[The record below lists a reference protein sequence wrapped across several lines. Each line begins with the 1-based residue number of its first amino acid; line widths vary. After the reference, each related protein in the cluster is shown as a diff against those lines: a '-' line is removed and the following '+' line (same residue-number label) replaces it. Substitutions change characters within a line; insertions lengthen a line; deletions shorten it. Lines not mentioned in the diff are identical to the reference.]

1 MIHPKA
7 KPATP
12 RKGAI
17 IELDQEDLKSEVI
30 IHKNLTQDV
39 LLTTEDKM
47 RLALIEY
54 RDVLTARSEWLSA
67 AVLVLSFLS
76 SLLLSNFKDVGPIS
90 AATWQAIYFIFLVL
104 AIVRFLNIVIKMYQY
119 RKRARID
126 FVIDKIKQTDGAN
139 QKIKKMSQQEG

>member
-1 MIHPKA
+1 MIP
-7 KPATP
+7 PRPRPNSP

-17 IELDQEDLKSEVI
+17 IELDQEDLRSEVI

-47 RLALIEY
+47 KLALIEY

-76 SLLLSNFKDVGPIS
+76 SLLLSDFKDVGPIS
-90 AATWQAIYFIFLVL
+90 AATWQAIYFIFLML
-104 AIVRFLNIVIKMYQY
+104 AVFRFVNVVWKMYQN
-119 RKRARID
+119 RRRARID
-126 FVIDKIKQTDGAN
+126 FVINKIKQSDGFEPEVKEA
-139 QKIKKMSQQEG
+139 SSSE

>member
-1 MIHPKA
+1 MIPQKPK
-7 KPATP
+7 PIPP

-17 IELDQEDLKSEVI
+17 IELDQDDLKSEVI

-47 RLALIEY
+47 KLALIEY
-54 RDVLTARSEWLSA
+54 RDVLTARSNWLSA

-76 SLLLSNFKDVGPIS
+76 SLLLSDFKDVGPIT

-104 AIVRFLNIVIKMYQY
+104 AIIQFVNVLVKMYLY
-119 RKRARID
+119 RKRAHID
-126 FVIDKIKQTDGAN
+126 FVINKIKQTDRGEPEA
-139 QKIKKMSQQEG
+139 KEASSSDD

>member
-1 MIHPKA
+1 MIPQKPK
-7 KPATP
+7 PMPP

-17 IELDQEDLKSEVI
+17 IELDQDDLKSEVI

-47 RLALIEY
+47 KLALIEY

-76 SLLLSNFKDVGPIS
+76 SLLLSDFKDVGPIS
-90 AATWQAIYFIFLVL
+90 AATWQAIYFIFLML
-104 AIVRFLNIVIKMYQY
+104 AVVRFVNVVVKMYQY

-126 FVIDKIKQTDGAN
+126 WVISKIKQSDGN
-139 QKIKKMSQQEG
+139 EPIIKNTGTGED